1 MTLAQALLE
10 PYDIEIAMT
19 RRILER
25 VPEDNLAFKPHEKSM
40 PLGKL
45 AVHVATLPGL
55 GIMILTTPGVDAA
68 TAKWPDQTFVSPE
81 KLLTDFDSSAAE
93 ARAALAASSDADLQQ
108 LWKFGVGD
116 FVFSNNSRF
125 CSFSHMFVNH
135 LVHHRAQL
143 GVYLRLL
150 DLPVPGVYGPSA
162 DDKRPASRP

>member
-1 MTLAQALLE
+1 MTIAEALLE

-19 RRILER
+19 RRILAA
-25 VPEDNLAFKPHEKSM
+25 VPGDRPDFKPHEKSM
-40 PLGKL
+40 PLGRL
-45 AVHVATLPGL
+45 AVHVATLPAL
-55 GIMILTTPGVDAA
+55 GVMILTTPAVDAA
-68 TAKWPDQTFVSPE
+68 TAAFPDPNFVSKE
-81 KLLTDFDSSAAE
+81 KLLSDFDSLAAQ

-116 FVFSNNSRF
+116 FVFSNSSRS

-150 DLPVPGVYGPSA
+150 NLPVPGVYGPSA
-162 DDKRPASRP
+162 DDKLARP